1 MDKQDLM
8 VGMGRSGTPYGPQQ
22 QKKSQT
28 VIVSLPSEVKRYLSL
43 MTNFNSLVWIIV
55 GLTFWL
61 MDEGDKMPGWAQIV
75 MGIAVFIC
83 VFLIPVFINFIN
95 KVPWGQEGK

>member
-1 MDKQDLM
+1 MDKQDMM
-8 VGMGRSGTPYGPQQ
+8 VPGSMGRGFAQQ
-22 QKKSQT
+22 PKKSQT

-43 MTNFNSLVWIIV
+43 MTNFNSLVWIVV

-61 MDEGDKMPGWAQIV
+61 MDENEPLPSWAKV
-75 MGIAVFIC
+75 AMGIAVFIC

-95 KVPWGQEGK
+95 KVPWGQKEN